1 MPKRKLTSDEIM
13 RFQRLCTACRRAA
26 TRFEREGAEKDRR
39 DFLRRCRDSG
49 VSLRSLARAAGKK
62 RTNIRK
68 WLRPPPTA
76 PKPPVSGR
84 FFYPPV
90 LPTDPKPRDS
100 GFQNFEFSRMEPKRF
115 EIVQE
120 TRFSRFD
127 FEDRR
132 NSWARLPP
140 LIHVLTGDAGANG
153 NRLGREMA
161 SIRKIFTS
169 RLCVEH
175 SEVRPDEL
183 TRLISNHSAPIVH
196 FAFHSVPGAVVLADG
211 GRFIPTNHRTFAD
224 ALRDAQGP
232 RLLVL
237 NGCHG
242 ETLEELLS
250 GWAAA
255 IIYWPEITDDESTL
269 TYAESLYRKLHEG
282 ENLGQ
287 AHRAARAQISTCPEG
302 QLPILRGADDW
313 YLS

>member
-1 MPKRKLTSDEIM
+1 M
-13 RFQRLCTACRRAA
+13 
-26 TRFEREGAEKDRR
+26 
-39 DFLRRCRDSG
+39 
-49 VSLRSLARAAGKK
+49 
-62 RTNIRK
+62 
-68 WLRPPPTA
+68 
-76 PKPPVSGR
+76 
-84 FFYPPV
+84 
-90 LPTDPKPRDS
+90 
-100 GFQNFEFSRMEPKRF
+100 RF

-120 TRFSRFD
+120 AQFSRFD

-140 LIHVLTGDAGANG
+140 LIHALTGDAGVNG

-169 RLCVEH
+169 QLCVEH

-183 TRLISNHSAPIVH
+183 TRLISNHFAPIVH
-196 FAFHSVPGAVVLADG
+196 FAFHSVPGTVVLADG
-211 GRFIPTNHRTFAD
+211 GRFIPTDHRTFAD
-224 ALRDAQGP
+224 ALRDAPGP

-255 IIYWPEITDDESTL
+255 IIYWPDITDDECTL

-302 QLPILRGADDW
+302 QLPILRGADEW